1 MYENWK
7 VYVHVNKVNG
17 KKYFGITSR
26 SLEKRFGSN
35 RRNYTQKNKGTKT
48 YFELA
53 INKYGWNG
61 FEHILLFENLNK
73 FEACSLEKIFISF
86 YKSNDRKHGYNM
98 TGGGEGSLGLHPSD
112 ETRRKISISGMREN
126 LSAETRRK
134 LSESHKRENL
144 SPEVIEKY
152 RIASLNRT
160 TGFIKG
166 SKHTDLAKR
175 KMSESNKNKKEL
187 LCLNS
192 FEIFK
197 QAGIPA
203 DILSINRHAIGNCAR
218 GQTRSSGIHPIT
230 KEKIRWMYLDDFNLL
245 SKEEKINLKNQFY
258 TGSFLMPEKERD
270 IYE

>member
-35 RRNYTQKNKGTKT
+35 GRNYTQKNKGTKT

-73 FEACSLEKIFISF
+73 IEACSLEKIFISF

-98 TGGGEGSLGLHPSD
+98 TGGGEGSLGLHPSE
-112 ETRRKISISGMREN
+112 ETRKKIGMATRN
-126 LSAETRRK
+126 ASKETHEKWSYVRRK
-134 LSESHKRENL
+134 ENWT
-144 SPEVIEKY
+144 EEHRKNY
-152 RIASLNRT
+152 ERGMANKT
-160 TGFIKG
+160 TGFLKG
-166 SKHTDLAKR
+166 SKHTAESKL
-175 KMSESNKNKKEL
+175 KMRLNTSSRRPL
-187 LCLNS
+187 MCLNTM
-192 FEIFK
+192 EIFQFSDEAEK
-197 QAGIPA
+197 YTDVKRCNIRHCANGINHYAGRHLVTGEKLHWIYV
-203 DILSINRHAIGNCAR
+203 DKYNKLS
-218 GQTRSSGIHPIT
+218 QSE
-230 KEKIRWMYLDDFNLL
+230 KED
-245 SKEEKINLKNQFY
+245 LKDQFY